1 MIRVGVLNIFPTPH
15 APQIRKI
22 QSLRTE
28 QKGYPLPIV
37 VSLQVSNLFH
47 TLILSQEY
55 QEMIVEVGAAEPLV
69 AAPNSLWRPATVE
82 EELELEL
89 ESMSVISSAE
99 DGPDEVKPRELVGEQ
114 RIIESPFRVM
124 RDWDVPLGYYFAKLM
139 ELGPWMRTHKEG
151 LLLRIAPP
159 QEDGGSSYY
168 PIHIE
173 YLVTRVTAFVHLLDD
188 KLFEG
193 TVVPM
198 PPLPHP
204 EFGSVVL
211 DWCYTN
217 KITKGESDP
226 SGEKILE
233 CIKHLGVRV
242 DGLLLLDRLRLHQNS
257 VQEPNA
263 TFSSIIQDLH
273 NGMND
278 LQVFLSSGEPKIN
291 VIFTFYECARIG
303 KEICNGLLSSPT
315 KSEEVETLTLSYERI
330 RSSLENIMLHC

>member
-1 MIRVGVLNIFPTPH
+1 
-15 APQIRKI
+15 
-22 QSLRTE
+22 
-28 QKGYPLPIV
+28 
-37 VSLQVSNLFH
+37 
-47 TLILSQEY
+47 
-55 QEMIVEVGAAEPLV
+55 MIVEVGAAEPLV
-69 AAPNSLWRPATVE
+69 APNSLWRPTVE

-89 ESMSVISSAE
+89 ESDSESESESESMSVISAE
-99 DGPDEVKPRELVGEQ
+99 RGPDEVEPRELVGEQ
-114 RIIESPFRVM
+114 RIESPFRVM
-124 RDWDVPLGYYFAKLM
+124 RAQDVPPGYYFAKLM
-139 ELGPWMRTHKEG
+139 ELGPLMRTDKECP
-151 LLLRIAPP
+151 LLQIALP

-173 YLVTRVTAFVHLLDD
+173 YLVTRVTTFVHLLDQ

-198 PPLPHP
+198 PPPPHP

-217 KITKGESDP
+217 EITKGESDP

-242 DGLLLLDRLRLHQNS
+242 DGLLLLDRLRSHQNS

-263 TFSSIIQDLH
+263 TLSSIIQDLH

-291 VIFTFYECARIG
+291 VIFTFYKCARIG

-315 KSEEVETLTLSYERI
+315 KSEEVETLTLSYKRI